1 MKTSVQSVI
10 GRLRHGIVPMGYCR
24 TECGTVP
31 RDWTKFYLGDIYTE
45 RNEPGNENLPLLMVS
60 IHSGVSDGEVDEE
73 QLTKKFKRIEDKTQY
88 KRAESGDLVFNM
100 MRAWQGAV
108 GTVRT
113 RGMVSPAYIV
123 AKPGDMVDPLFMNFY
138 MRTDRM
144 IKSIHRQS
152 YGVTDFRLRLYW
164 DSFAAIP
171 CVLPPLPEQ
180 RKIAAIL
187 ATQDKVIELKAKLLE
202 ETKRRKK
209 ALMQRLLAPMEEKRL
224 EAASPCGEAA
234 SCRFGDNN
242 KLVFMDDIGFTY
254 SGLTGMSKADFV
266 KGNAWYIPF
275 LNVLKNTKIDL
286 ERLEQVNISES
297 EKQTEVRKG
306 DLLFNISS
314 ETPNEVG
321 LCAYLANDVE
331 YTYLNSFCIGFRLKP
346 DAKIEPHY
354 LVEWFNSCYGRR
366 IMRSLAQ
373 GATRYNLSR
382 ECLLAIPIILPPI
395 AVQRRIVAVL
405 STADREI
412 DLMEKELNA
421 LELKKKA
428 LTQLLLTGIVR
439 VGEAASCRLER
450 AGNEAAGSRFSTRI
464 AKV

>member
-1 MKTSVQSVI
+1 MTMSIRMSLKQ
-10 GRLRHGIVPMGYCR
+10 LQHGIVLEGYCR

-73 QLTKKFKRIEDKTQY
+73 QLTKKFKRIEDKTLY

-187 ATQDKVIELKAKLLE
+187 ATQDKVIELYERKIEQLQLLKKNCLRKMFPRHGSDTPEIRFRGFTGTWERKRLGDLCHFSKGYGYSKSDLKPSGKPIILYGRLYTRHETEIVEVDTFAEANNESVYSRGGDVIVPASGETAEDISIASVVKQTGVIIGGDINIIEPESTLDSTFLAISISNAQPHADIARLAQGKSVVHLHCGDLAKVVLSYPCHSEQMKISTFFRHIDNIISLNQRKRDE
-202 ETKRRKK
+202 EKQKKK
-209 ALMQRLLAPMEEKRL
+209 ALM
-224 EAASPCGEAA
+224 
-234 SCRFGDNN
+234 
-242 KLVFMDDIGFTY
+242 
-254 SGLTGMSKADFV
+254 
-266 KGNAWYIPF
+266 
-275 LNVLKNTKIDL
+275 
-286 ERLEQVNISES
+286 
-297 EKQTEVRKG
+297 
-306 DLLFNISS
+306 
-314 ETPNEVG
+314 
-321 LCAYLANDVE
+321 
-331 YTYLNSFCIGFRLKP
+331 
-346 DAKIEPHY
+346 
-354 LVEWFNSCYGRR
+354 
-366 IMRSLAQ
+366 
-373 GATRYNLSR
+373 
-382 ECLLAIPIILPPI
+382 
-395 AVQRRIVAVL
+395 
-405 STADREI
+405 
-412 DLMEKELNA
+412 
-421 LELKKKA
+421 
-428 LTQLLLTGIVR
+428 QLLLTGIVR

>member
-1 MKTSVQSVI
+1 MREKCGDAASSRFESVPCTWHKAMI
-10 GRLRHGIVPMGYCR
+10 NEICR
-24 TECGTVP
+24 MSSGSTPRRDNANNFNGTILWVSSGELKK
-31 RDWTKFYLGDIYTE
+31 KFVLDTNEKISQEAARASHLKMY
-45 RNEPGNENLPLLMVS
+45 EPGAVVAAIYGLEAAGIRGTASIIKKQCTISQACMAFTDFKGIDNEFFYYWYILNGPRIGHRYAQGTKQQNLS
-60 IHSGVSDGEVDEE
+60 TEI
-73 QLTKKFKRIEDKTQY
+73 
-88 KRAESGDLVFNM
+88 
-100 MRAWQGAV
+100 V
-108 GTVRT
+108 GTLQ
-113 RGMVSPAYIV
+113 IC
-123 AKPGDMVDPLFMNFY
+123 F
-138 MRTDRM
+138 
-144 IKSIHRQS
+144 
-152 YGVTDFRLRLYW
+152 
-164 DSFAAIP
+164 
-171 CVLPPLPEQ
+171 PPLPEQ

-382 ECLLAIPIILPPI
+382 EYLLAIPIILPPI

-428 LTQLLLTGIVR
+428 LMQLLLTGIVR

-464 AKV
+464 ANV

>member
-1 MKTSVQSVI
+1 MTMSIRMSLKQ
-10 GRLRHGIVPMGYCR
+10 LQHGIVLEGYCR

-31 RDWTKFYLGDIYTE
+31 LDWTKFYLGDIYTE

-73 QLTKKFKRIEDKTQY
+73 QLTKKFKRIEDKTLY

-187 ATQDKVIELKAKLLE
+187 ATQDKVIELYERKIEQLQLLKKNCLRKMFPRHGSDTPEVRFRGFTGTWERKRLGDLCHFSKGYGYSKSDLKPSGKPIILYGRLYTRHETEIVEVDTFAEANNESVYSRGGDVIVPASGETAEDISIASVVKQTGVIIGGDINIIEPESTLDSTFLAISISNAQPHADIARLAQGKSVVHLHCGDLAKVVLSYPCHSEQMKISTFFRHIDNIITLNQRKRDE
-202 ETKRRKK
+202 EKQKKK
-209 ALMQRLLAPMEEKRL
+209 ALM
-224 EAASPCGEAA
+224 
-234 SCRFGDNN
+234 
-242 KLVFMDDIGFTY
+242 
-254 SGLTGMSKADFV
+254 
-266 KGNAWYIPF
+266 
-275 LNVLKNTKIDL
+275 
-286 ERLEQVNISES
+286 
-297 EKQTEVRKG
+297 
-306 DLLFNISS
+306 
-314 ETPNEVG
+314 
-321 LCAYLANDVE
+321 
-331 YTYLNSFCIGFRLKP
+331 
-346 DAKIEPHY
+346 
-354 LVEWFNSCYGRR
+354 
-366 IMRSLAQ
+366 
-373 GATRYNLSR
+373 
-382 ECLLAIPIILPPI
+382 
-395 AVQRRIVAVL
+395 
-405 STADREI
+405 
-412 DLMEKELNA
+412 
-421 LELKKKA
+421 
-428 LTQLLLTGIVR
+428 QLLLTGIVR

>member
-60 IHSGVSDGEVDEE
+60 IRSGVSDGEVDEE
-73 QLTKKFKRIEDKTQY
+73 QLPKKFKRIEDKTQY
-88 KRAESGDLVFNM
+88 KWAESGDLVFNM

-108 GTVRT
+108 GTVHT

-123 AKPGDMVDPLFMNFY
+123 AKPGNMVDPLFMNFY

-187 ATQDKVIELKAKLLE
+187 ATQDKVIELKTKLLE

-209 ALMQRLLAPMEEKRL
+209 ALMQRLLAPMGEKRL
-224 EAASPCGEAA
+224 EAASPRGEAA
-234 SCRFGDNN
+234 SCRFMPNG
-242 KLVFMDDIGFTY
+242 KLLG
-254 SGLTGMSKADFV
+254 
-266 KGNAWYIPF
+266 
-275 LNVLKNTKIDL
+275 
-286 ERLEQVNISES
+286 
-297 EKQTEVRKG
+297 
-306 DLLFNISS
+306 
-314 ETPNEVG
+314 
-321 LCAYLANDVE
+321 
-331 YTYLNSFCIGFRLKP
+331 
-346 DAKIEPHY
+346 
-354 LVEWFNSCYGRR
+354 
-366 IMRSLAQ
+366 
-373 GATRYNLSR
+373 
-382 ECLLAIPIILPPI
+382 
-395 AVQRRIVAVL
+395 
-405 STADREI
+405 
-412 DLMEKELNA
+412 
-421 LELKKKA
+421 
-428 LTQLLLTGIVR
+428 
-439 VGEAASCRLER
+439 
-450 AGNEAAGSRFSTRI
+450 
-464 AKV
+464 

>member
-1 MKTSVQSVI
+1 MTMSIRMSLKQ
-10 GRLRHGIVPMGYCR
+10 LQHGIVLEGYCR

-187 ATQDKVIELKAKLLE
+187 ATQDKMIELKTKLLE

-209 ALMQRLLAPMEEKRL
+209 ALMQRLLAPMGEKRL
-224 EAASPCGEAA
+224 EAASPRGEAA
-234 SCRFGDNN
+234 SCRFSAEWQIVRLSDLFLPVNRKNAKNN
-242 KLVFMDDIGFTY
+242 KNILTISAQDGLVSQMEYYKHQYASADT
-254 SGLTGMSKADFV
+254 SGYTLLKEGEFAYNKSRAGEFPYGAIKMLKKYEEGVVSPIYLCFAAKKGVCQDFWSYYFNGGMVNHGLYRIAQE
-266 KGNAWYIPF
+266 GARNHGLLNIPTDEF
-275 LNVLKNTKIDL
+275 FNL
-286 ERLEQVNISES
+286 ELRV
-297 EKQTEVRKG
+297 
-306 DLLFNISS
+306 
-314 ETPNEVG
+314 
-321 LCAYLANDVE
+321 
-331 YTYLNSFCIGFRLKP
+331 
-346 DAKIEPHY
+346 
-354 LVEWFNSCYGRR
+354 
-366 IMRSLAQ
+366 
-373 GATRYNLSR
+373 
-382 ECLLAIPIILPPI
+382 PPI

-412 DLMEKELNA
+412 DLMEKELKA

-428 LTQLLLTGIVR
+428 LMQLLLTGIVR

>member
-1 MKTSVQSVI
+1 MTMSIRMSLKQ
-10 GRLRHGIVPMGYCR
+10 LQHGIVLEGYCR

-171 CVLPPLPEQ
+171 CVLPPLSEQ

-187 ATQDKVIELKAKLLE
+187 ATQDKVIELYERKIDQLQLLKKNCLRKMFPRHGSDTPEVRFRGFTGTWERKRLGDLFEKNTEKNCGLIGFDKTISISNMTYNEFGNGAACDSLSNYKVLRYGDIAFDGHANKEFQYGRFIVNDIGIGIMSPRFTSLRPINELQTTFWKYYIHFEPVLGRILVNATKFGTMMNELSVPDFLMQYIFIPSISEQKKLGRFFEHFDRLIALNQRKCDE
-202 ETKRRKK
+202 EKQKKK
-209 ALMQRLLAPMEEKRL
+209 ALM
-224 EAASPCGEAA
+224 
-234 SCRFGDNN
+234 
-242 KLVFMDDIGFTY
+242 
-254 SGLTGMSKADFV
+254 
-266 KGNAWYIPF
+266 
-275 LNVLKNTKIDL
+275 
-286 ERLEQVNISES
+286 
-297 EKQTEVRKG
+297 
-306 DLLFNISS
+306 
-314 ETPNEVG
+314 
-321 LCAYLANDVE
+321 
-331 YTYLNSFCIGFRLKP
+331 
-346 DAKIEPHY
+346 
-354 LVEWFNSCYGRR
+354 
-366 IMRSLAQ
+366 
-373 GATRYNLSR
+373 
-382 ECLLAIPIILPPI
+382 
-395 AVQRRIVAVL
+395 
-405 STADREI
+405 
-412 DLMEKELNA
+412 
-421 LELKKKA
+421 
-428 LTQLLLTGIVR
+428 QLLLTGIVR
-439 VGEAASCRLER
+439 VGEAASCCLEC
-450 AGNEAAGSRFSTRI
+450 AEE
-464 AKV
+464 

>member
-1 MKTSVQSVI
+1 MTMSIRMSLKQ
-10 GRLRHGIVPMGYCR
+10 LQHGIVLEGYCR

-171 CVLPPLPEQ
+171 CVLPPLSEQ

-187 ATQDKVIELKAKLLE
+187 ATQDKVIELYERKIDQLQLLKKNCLRKMFPRHGSDTPEVRFRGFTGTWERKRLGDLFEKNTEKNCGLIGFDKTISISNMTYNEFGNGAACDSLSNYKVLRYGDIAFDGHANKEFQYGRFIVNDIGIGIMSPRFTSLRPINELQTTFWKYYIHFEPVLGRILVNATKFGTMMNELSVPDFLMQYIFIPSISEQKKLGRFFEHFDRLIALNQRKCDE
-202 ETKRRKK
+202 EKQKKK
-209 ALMQRLLAPMEEKRL
+209 ALM
-224 EAASPCGEAA
+224 
-234 SCRFGDNN
+234 
-242 KLVFMDDIGFTY
+242 
-254 SGLTGMSKADFV
+254 
-266 KGNAWYIPF
+266 
-275 LNVLKNTKIDL
+275 
-286 ERLEQVNISES
+286 
-297 EKQTEVRKG
+297 
-306 DLLFNISS
+306 
-314 ETPNEVG
+314 
-321 LCAYLANDVE
+321 
-331 YTYLNSFCIGFRLKP
+331 
-346 DAKIEPHY
+346 
-354 LVEWFNSCYGRR
+354 
-366 IMRSLAQ
+366 
-373 GATRYNLSR
+373 
-382 ECLLAIPIILPPI
+382 
-395 AVQRRIVAVL
+395 
-405 STADREI
+405 
-412 DLMEKELNA
+412 
-421 LELKKKA
+421 
-428 LTQLLLTGIVR
+428 QLLLTGIVR

-464 AKV
+464 ANV

>member
-1 MKTSVQSVI
+1 MVNVYKRMAQ
-10 GRLRHGIVPMGYCR
+10 LRHGIVLEGYCR

-187 ATQDKVIELKAKLLE
+187 ATQDKVIELYERKIDQLQLLKKNCLRKMFPRHGSDTPEVRFRGFTGTWERKRLGDLFEKNTEKNCGLIGFDKTISISNMTYNEFGNGAACDSLSNYKVLRYGDIAFDGHANKEFQYGRFIVNDIGIGIMSPRFTSLRPINELQTTFWKYYIHFEPVLGRILVNATKFGTMMNELSVPDFLMQYIFIPSISEQKKLGRFFEHFDRLIALNQRKCDE
-202 ETKRRKK
+202 EKQKKK
-209 ALMQRLLAPMEEKRL
+209 ALM
-224 EAASPCGEAA
+224 
-234 SCRFGDNN
+234 
-242 KLVFMDDIGFTY
+242 
-254 SGLTGMSKADFV
+254 
-266 KGNAWYIPF
+266 
-275 LNVLKNTKIDL
+275 
-286 ERLEQVNISES
+286 
-297 EKQTEVRKG
+297 
-306 DLLFNISS
+306 
-314 ETPNEVG
+314 
-321 LCAYLANDVE
+321 
-331 YTYLNSFCIGFRLKP
+331 
-346 DAKIEPHY
+346 
-354 LVEWFNSCYGRR
+354 
-366 IMRSLAQ
+366 
-373 GATRYNLSR
+373 
-382 ECLLAIPIILPPI
+382 
-395 AVQRRIVAVL
+395 
-405 STADREI
+405 
-412 DLMEKELNA
+412 
-421 LELKKKA
+421 
-428 LTQLLLTGIVR
+428 QLLLTGIVR